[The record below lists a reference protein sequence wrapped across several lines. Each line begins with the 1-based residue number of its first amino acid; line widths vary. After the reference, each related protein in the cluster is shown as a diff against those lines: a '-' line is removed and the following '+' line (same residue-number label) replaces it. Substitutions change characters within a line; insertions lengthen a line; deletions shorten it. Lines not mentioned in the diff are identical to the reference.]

1 MQNPIEMQGDNRKF
15 THFLRNYDIFRVKE
29 NRMLQSFTI
38 GRKIIQKE
46 NTDRKINTEIE
57 NTVLGVC
64 MRKPKNKT
72 PKGKMRFRAPVVHF
86 SPKDEVFGTLNLSK
100 RTDEYYLKFASN
112 SIDNDLEKEIR

>member
-64 MRKPKNKT
+64 MRKLKNKT
-72 PKGKMRFRAPVVHF
+72 QKGKMRFKAPVVHF
-86 SPKDEVFGTLNLSK
+86 APKNEVFGTLDLSK